1 MSGGS
6 LGKIS
11 TFVPF
16 IYTCFA
22 DAGPCALLV
31 SGFENVFQ
39 KKKKI
44 KIIHKKRQKIASE
57 KETEGDRD
65 GHGTSFSDLNLR
77 SPRPLLLRLI
87 PDTKGTLEA
96 SPGVAGAAKGKKIRP
111 KSGKFGSAEKPCS
124 SSSRGAS
131 SVSLSLGWLPS
142 VGSKF

>member
-39 KKKKI
+39 KKKNQNHPQK
-44 KIIHKKRQKIASE
+44 KDKKSHLRKKRKAIAMA
-57 KETEGDRD
+57 TEPPFR
-65 GHGTSFSDLNLR
+65 
-77 SPRPLLLRLI
+77 I
-87 PDTKGTLEA
+87 
-96 SPGVAGAAKGKKIRP
+96 
-111 KSGKFGSAEKPCS
+111 
-124 SSSRGAS
+124 
-131 SVSLSLGWLPS
+131 
-142 VGSKF
+142 

>member
-39 KKKKI
+39 KKKLI
-44 KIIHKKRQKIASE
+44 KIIHKKKDKKSHLRKKRKAIAMA
-57 KETEGDRD
+57 TEPPFR
-65 GHGTSFSDLNLR
+65 
-77 SPRPLLLRLI
+77 I
-87 PDTKGTLEA
+87 
-96 SPGVAGAAKGKKIRP
+96 
-111 KSGKFGSAEKPCS
+111 
-124 SSSRGAS
+124 
-131 SVSLSLGWLPS
+131 
-142 VGSKF
+142 